1 MILDVIKEGEYT
13 SNNTKRKFDNVEKN
27 VDKVQLKRIRELL
40 DEKELR
46 YVSPNVRELLGI
58 TKLDDPECFTK
69 KTDVVRRVVQVGE
82 KFRVILYIRLSQED
96 GDLEEGDV
104 SGSIKNNYYIYWM
117 NVPKEKVGLLLEYFV
132 KKIFQVLMI
141 IDQNG

>member
-46 YVSPNVRELLGI
+46 YVSPNARELLGI

-96 GDLEEGDV
+96 GDLEERDV
-104 SGSIKNNYYIYWM
+104 SGSIKNQ
-117 NVPKEKVGLLLEYFV
+117 LLYLLNE
-132 KKIFQVLMI
+132 M
-141 IDQNG
+141 